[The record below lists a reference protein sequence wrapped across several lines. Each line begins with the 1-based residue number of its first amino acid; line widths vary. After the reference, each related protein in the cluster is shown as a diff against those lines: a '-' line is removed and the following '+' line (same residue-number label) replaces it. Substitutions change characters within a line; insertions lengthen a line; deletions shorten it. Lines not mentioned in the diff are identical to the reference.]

1 MGVVVPIDGGN
12 EAKAS
17 VKPLVEL
24 TSQDMILVNKLI
36 LSKTGSEVTMIP
48 EVAQHLIDSGGKR
61 LRPMLTLAAARM
73 CGYGDDASATRDLVH
88 RDIRDHQSAKH
99 KQHDLDDVRQRD
111 GLESAVDRVTRGK
124 CRQQPERVV
133 DVEPGHRVDSQRS
146 EPQDGGQVDED
157 VNAEPEQPEYRLDPG
172 IGLRC

>member
-73 CGYGDDASATRDLVH
+73 CGYGDDASATKGEEHHITLAASDCITGAPASSANAGIWSNRSLH
-88 RDIRDHQSAKH
+88 AHQAGCK
-99 KQHDLDDVRQRD
+99 RF
-111 GLESAVDRVTRGK
+111 RG
-124 CRQQPERVV
+124 
-133 DVEPGHRVDSQRS
+133 
-146 EPQDGGQVDED
+146 
-157 VNAEPEQPEYRLDPG
+157 
-172 IGLRC
+172 